1 MQNEKCLKIRD
12 TNLRLC
18 AENHKGMNSK
28 IHQKIQV
35 RKGPAEPT
43 EKNRRKYQ
51 RITQPL
57 GRFTHLV
64 FKSRE

>member
-1 MQNEKCLKIRD
+1 LKIRD

-28 IHQKIQV
+28 IHRKIQG
-35 RKGPAEPT
+35 RKSPAERL
-43 EKNRRKYQ
+43 EKDRGKYG